1 MEYENII
8 YGNEEGVTTI
18 TINRPRY
25 RNSLDMN
32 TAREL
37 RHAFA
42 EANQDPETRCVVI
55 TGEGTSFASG
65 GDLKFLLQAA
75 ELNPLEVKDTVYS
88 NFQGIARGLL
98 DIEKP
103 TIASV
108 NGPAAVNGPAVGAGF
123 DMCLACDIRIASDKA
138 QFSEAFVRLGAIP
151 GMCGMYMLPHIIG
164 LGRALEMAY
173 TAEMISGQ
181 EAERIGLANKVV
193 PHDEL
198 IPYTREYANRLANGP
213 TKALGM
219 IKVGM
224 RRALASGINNELEF
238 AAYAQG
244 ACFKTE
250 DFQEGIRAAVEKRR
264 PVFKGK

>member
-8 YGNEEGVTTI
+8 YDRQDGVTTI
-18 TINRPRY
+18 TLNRPRY

-32 TAREL
+32 TAGEL
-37 RHAFA
+37 RRAFD
-42 EANQDPETRCVVI
+42 EANKDPDTRCVVL

-88 NFQGIARGLL
+88 NFQGIARGLM

-103 TIASV
+103 TIA
-108 NGPAAVNGPAVGAGF
+108 AVNGYAVGAGF

-138 QFSEAFVRLGAIP
+138 QFCEAFVRLGAIP
-151 GMCGMYMLPHIIG
+151 GMCGMYLLPHIIG

-173 TAEMISGQ
+173 TADMVSAQ
-181 EAERIGLANKVV
+181 EAERMGLANKVV

-198 IPYTREYANRLANGP
+198 LTYTREYAERLANGP

-224 RRALASGINNELEF
+224 RRALASGMLDELEF

-250 DFQEGIRAAVEKRR
+250 DFQEGIRAAVEKRP

>member
-1 MEYENII
+1 MEYENIV
-8 YGNEEGVTTI
+8 YARQDGVTTI

-25 RNSLDMN
+25 RNALNMD

-37 RHAFA
+37 QHAFR
-42 EANQDPETRCVVI
+42 EAGADPETRCVVV
-55 TGEGTSFASG
+55 TGAGTAFASG
-65 GDLKFLLQAA
+65 GDLKFLLEAA
-75 ELNPLEVKDTVYS
+75 NLSPLEVKDTVYS

-98 DIEKP
+98 DLEKP
-103 TIASV
+103 TI
-108 NGPAAVNGPAVGAGF
+108 AAVNGPAVGAGF
-123 DMCLACDIRIASDKA
+123 DMSLACDIRIASDKA
-138 QFSEAFVRLGAIP
+138 LFSEAFARLGAIP
-151 GMCGMYMLPHIIG
+151 GMCGMYLLPHIIG

-173 TAEMISGQ
+173 TAEAISAQ
-181 EAERIGLANKVV
+181 EAERIGLANKLV

-198 IPYTREYANRLANGP
+198 LPYTMEYARRLANGP
-213 TKALGM
+213 TKALAM

-224 RRALASGINNELEF
+224 RRALAASLASELEF

-250 DFQEGIRAAVEKRR
+250 DFQEGIRAAIEKRP

>member
-8 YGNEEGVTTI
+8 YAREGGVTTI

-37 RHAFA
+37 HQAFRD
-42 EANQDPETRCVVI
+42 ANEDAQTRCVVI
-55 TGEGTSFASG
+55 TGAGSAFASG

-75 ELNPLEVKDTVYS
+75 SLNPVEVKETIYS

-98 DIEKP
+98 DMEKP
-103 TIASV
+103 TI
-108 NGPAAVNGPAVGAGF
+108 AAVNGPAVGAGF

-138 QFSEAFVRLGAIP
+138 LFSEAFARLGAIP

-164 LGRALEMAY
+164 LGRALELAY
-173 TAEMISGQ
+173 TAEAISGQ

-198 IPYTREYANRLANGP
+198 IPYTKKYAERLANGP
-213 TKALGM
+213 TKALAM

-224 RRALASGINNELEF
+224 RRALAAGLQSELEF

-250 DFQEGIRAAVEKRR
+250 DFQEGIRAAVEKRP